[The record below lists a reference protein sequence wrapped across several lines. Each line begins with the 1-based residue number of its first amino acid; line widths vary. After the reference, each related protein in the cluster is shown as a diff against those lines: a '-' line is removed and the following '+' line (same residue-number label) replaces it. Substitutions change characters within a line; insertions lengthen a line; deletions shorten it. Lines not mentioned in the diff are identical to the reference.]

1 MAIAG
6 IAAGIGGGYVVA
18 RIAVRYVEQMQM
30 PGGIPV
36 VGAAAVLF
44 LAAVVA
50 SVVPAAR
57 AARVNV
63 MEALRAE

>member
-1 MAIAG
+1 
-6 IAAGIGGGYVVA
+6 
-18 RIAVRYVEQMQM
+18 M

-36 VGAAAVLF
+36 VGAATLLL

-50 SVVPAAR
+50 SVVPAFR

-63 MEALRAE
+63 MDALRAE